1 MGDFNPTLSAMARNS
16 TEQLV
21 HFLSDMYSVE
31 QQALAQLVTA
41 PKLAGDPALAEDYRR
56 HHDETEGQAERVRER
71 LEAHGGSASVVK
83 DAIMKLGGKGFLL
96 FARMMPETPG
106 RLAAHSY
113 SYEAMEW
120 AGYEML
126 MRFAEAAGDS
136 QTAAVAR
143 EIRDQER
150 AMMERIERGFDGAE
164 AASHGETKNED
175 LPEHVRTHLNEAH
188 ALEMQ
193 AIKLLDK
200 GDEIAGDGEL
210 AEICRSHREQSRD
223 HAARLESRLAALE
236 SGESKTKD
244 AALALGGLNWSFFF
258 QAQSD
263 TPAKLAAFVYAFEH
277 LKIGGYQLLLRTA
290 SRAGD
295 AETKRLCEE
304 LLLEEREMAE
314 RTAGTF
320 DSAARATLQAVE
332 KA

>member
-1 MGDFNPTLSAMARNS
+1 MSRTA

-41 PKLAGDPALAEDYRR
+41 PKLAGDPGLAEDFRL
-56 HHDETEGQAERVRER
+56 HHDETEDQAERVRER
-71 LEAHGGSASVVK
+71 LEVLGGSPSAVK

-106 RLAAHSY
+106 RLAAHAY

-126 MRFAEAAGDS
+126 IRFSEAAGDD
-136 QTAAVAR
+136 QTATVGR

-150 AMMERIERGFDGAE
+150 TMMERLERGFDGAE
-164 AASHGETKNED
+164 SASHGETKSDD

-193 AIKLLDK
+193 AIQLLDK
-200 GDEIAGDGEL
+200 GDDIAGDGEL
-210 AEICRSHREQSRD
+210 AQVCRSHREQSRE
-223 HAARLESRLAALE
+223 HAARLERRLEALD

-244 AALALGGLNWSFFF
+244 AALGMGGLNWSYFF

-263 TPAKLAAFVYAFEH
+263 TPAKLAAFIYAFEH
-277 LKIGGYQLLLRTA
+277 LKIGGYELLLRTA
-290 SRAGD
+290 TRAGD
-295 AETKRLCEE
+295 PATQQLCEE
-304 LLLEEREMAE
+304 LLAEERAMAGK
-314 RTAGTF
+314 TAATF
-320 DSAARATLQAVE
+320 DSAARATLAAVE